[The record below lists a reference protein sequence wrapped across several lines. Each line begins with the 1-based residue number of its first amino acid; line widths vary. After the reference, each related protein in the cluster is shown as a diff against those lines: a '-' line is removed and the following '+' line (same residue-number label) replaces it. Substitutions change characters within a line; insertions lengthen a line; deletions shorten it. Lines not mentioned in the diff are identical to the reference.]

1 MDEHPCPIYGTL
13 AKFLLTI
20 STNKQT
26 IQKVLTI
33 RKAIFKLHLFPFFTG
48 QKSSKILIIGNCDGK
63 MYFFEIIEEEGKQ
76 SSAIKVDELKL
87 NASFLN
93 SKKTQDNQEQE
104 NADTGE
110 IFFIVVHLPMHMW
123 LGGCPNPSKMEQCWE
138 CTFLNLYAHVKTK

>member
-1 MDEHPCPIYGTL
+1 M
-13 AKFLLTI
+13 
-20 STNKQT
+20 T
-26 IQKVLTI
+26 IQKEMEVI
-33 RKAIFKLHLFPFFTG
+33 IFPCFTG

-104 NADTGE
+104 SADAGE
-110 IFFIVVHLPMHMW
+110 NFFIVL
-123 LGGCPNPSKMEQCWE
+123 
-138 CTFLNLYAHVKTK
+138 LNLREKVVNLQLHYIF

>member
-1 MDEHPCPIYGTL
+1 
-13 AKFLLTI
+13 
-20 STNKQT
+20 
-26 IQKVLTI
+26 
-33 RKAIFKLHLFPFFTG
+33 
-48 QKSSKILIIGNCDGK
+48 

-110 IFFIVVHLPMHMW
+110 IFFLSRSFAKMLTHQSIVN
-123 LGGCPNPSKMEQCWE
+123 GCMNLADMEPKDK
-138 CTFLNLYAHVKTK
+138 N

>member
-1 MDEHPCPIYGTL
+1 
-13 AKFLLTI
+13 
-20 STNKQT
+20 
-26 IQKVLTI
+26 
-33 RKAIFKLHLFPFFTG
+33 
-48 QKSSKILIIGNCDGK
+48 

-110 IFFIVVHLPMHMW
+110 IFFY
-123 LGGCPNPSKMEQCWE
+123 CCSFAN
-138 CTFLNLYAHVKTK
+138 AHVAGRLP

>member
-1 MDEHPCPIYGTL
+1 
-13 AKFLLTI
+13 
-20 STNKQT
+20 
-26 IQKVLTI
+26 
-33 RKAIFKLHLFPFFTG
+33 
-48 QKSSKILIIGNCDGK
+48 

-110 IFFIVVHLPMHMW
+110 IFLLSFICQYVIAVV
-123 LGGCPNPSKMEQCWE
+123 K
-138 CTFLNLYAHVKTK
+138 FLHVGHSRLRVKF